1 MTSSNGAWER
11 FVLIVLAI
19 IGIGLI
25 SVSSEDKKGDKG
37 NNAVPSQTPSTATQT
52 DLDTIAANQ
61 AQ

>member
-11 FVLIVLAI
+11 FALIVLAI

-37 NNAVPSQTPSTATQT
+37 NNAVPSQTSSTATQT
-52 DLDTIAANQ
+52 DLNTIAANQ
-61 AQ
+61 TQ